1 MQVIIEDIINN
12 VRAIDKQASLSPEV
26 LQQIIAACVG
36 AVRDMIA
43 KDARVKEEQSV
54 DGPWAMQPHGDR

>member
-1 MQVIIEDIINN
+1 MLVIFEEIINN
-12 VRAIDKQASLSPEV
+12 VRAIDKQAALSAEAM
-26 LQQIIAACVG
+26 QQIVGACVN

-54 DGPWAMQPHGDR
+54 EGPWALQSHGDR